1 MQVKG
6 GRVSPE
12 SVRALRGVVALYGA
26 TAGIMVCFNRYM
38 GTVDNQRGTETFSD
52 DVGTYPGFKD

>member
-1 MQVKG
+1 
-6 GRVSPE
+6 
-12 SVRALRGVVALYGA
+12 
-26 TAGIMVCFNRYM
+26 MVCFNRYM